1 MSDGAGPVGAVGPPH
16 DQQGGGSGTGT
27 TGCSSLGCQFQH
39 TRHRGTSAM
48 PLPLQ
53 SAVRPPHD
61 THVGVAIGVAISVA
75 LRVAIPDR
83 ASFSRS
89 RFT

>member
-1 MSDGAGPVGAVGPPH
+1 
-16 DQQGGGSGTGT
+16 
-27 TGCSSLGCQFQH
+27 
-39 TRHRGTSAM
+39 M